1 MSKTRFACVRPPL
14 FSARWH
20 VCCACL
26 GINKGD
32 DATHDEFGLL
42 VNQQIRAVRHGHHA
56 DVRIALFQLF
66 IFRQIEQA
74 VLGRHHAEHGN
85 GQSVDR
91 AAPVDLA
98 AAPKNRRPATQLWP
112 GAGRLPCP
120 ADIKAQ
126 IDQSGAAR
134 GARSSY
140 LPKSRQ
146 SLVRVAV
153 CLARPYRLCEAR

>member
-26 GINKGD
+26 GINTGD

-56 DVRIALFQLF
+56 YVRIALFQLF

-74 VLGRHHAEHGN
+74 VLGRYHAEHGN
-85 GQSVDR
+85 GQ
-91 AAPVDLA
+91 
-98 AAPKNRRPATQLWP
+98 
-112 GAGRLPCP
+112 
-120 ADIKAQ
+120 
-126 IDQSGAAR
+126 
-134 GARSSY
+134 
-140 LPKSRQ
+140 
-146 SLVRVAV
+146 
-153 CLARPYRLCEAR
+153 